1 MRNTLTIIQIIVSV
15 LLMAAILIQARG
27 TGLGS
32 TWGGTGELY
41 RSKRG
46 VERIVFV
53 ATIILAAAFLL
64 ISIIGPLFG

>member
-1 MRNTLTIIQIIVSV
+1 MEKALIIIQIIVSI

-46 VERIVFV
+46 VERIVFA

-64 ISIIGPLFG
+64 ISIISPLFG